1 VSAKTAYLDTSAF
14 LKLVVADRGSVAL
27 QRALTHWP
35 DRVSASLLRTEA
47 VRALR
52 RAGRTEQVGAARRLM
67 RGLTLVRLDEP
78 LLDRAAELEP
88 LGLRSLD
95 ALHLAA
101 ALTVGPDLG
110 VFLTYDLRLAEAA
123 TNAGLVVDSPA

>member
-14 LKLVVADRGSVAL
+14 LKLVVAERGSVAL

-35 DRVSASLLRTEA
+35 QRVSASLLRTEA

-52 RAGRTEQVGAARRLM
+52 RAGRTEQVGTARRLM